1 MSEILRPCPFCGESV
16 ELDYSELPNRKH
28 WFITCE
34 CCGMM
39 YQSSISQRKYVK
51 VDWNNRPIEDALNA
65 RIAELE
71 LRLDVYNGNM
81 YDVVVDENAKL
92 EAELTELKERF
103 DITDELLKEAT
114 ETIGAVVACCTYNS
128 NDDAKI
134 GIYGIDQKAFTRI
147 DQFITHYNDAVSAGK
162 VSVDVKR
169 ELTDAEIEELG
180 AQEAERKEFC
190 PNCEAETPCTHEA
203 ELFVCDICGE
213 DFAKYIVSRNFNVS
227 DVSTT
232 QDVLTSIKTSNS
244 IENNNPDYYK
254 DDVGKWIPIASGR
267 LPEKFQE
274 CIVLDKNNRVHNW
287 IHDDVLL
294 PIFAQY
300 THWMPLPEPPE
311 VE

>member
-1 MSEILRPCPFCGESV
+1 MSEELRPCPFCGGTKICTEKGINLNYCDNCSAESNV
-16 ELDYSELPNRKH
+16 EH
-28 WFITCE
+28 WNT
-34 CCGMM
+34 
-39 YQSSISQRKYVK
+39 
-51 VDWNNRPIEDALNA
+51 RPIEDALNA

-147 DQFITHYNDAVSAGK
+147 DQFMTHYNDAISAGK

-213 DFAKYIVSRNFNVS
+213 DFAKYIVSRNRNVS
-227 DVSTT
+227 DVSMTR
-232 QDVLTSIKTSNS
+232 DVLIDIKTPSS
-244 IENNNPDYYK
+244 IENTNPDYYK
-254 DDVGKWIPIASGR
+254 QELASRDALIER
-267 LPEKFQE
+267 LIEAGN
-274 CIVLDKNNRVHNW
+274 VLVDQNDMDNGAVMAAEDEWRFLVTEWK
-287 IHDDVLL
+287 
-294 PIFAQY
+294 A
-300 THWMPLPEPPE
+300 MKGGE
-311 VE
+311 